1 MSEHDRHMVVID
13 ADVSRF
19 KRKMAEATD
28 DATRRLRD
36 TAREANAAFAPAG
49 QMRSQEPLAVL
60 LRFHWP

>member
-36 TAREANAAFAPAG
+36 TAREANAAFAHAA
-49 QMRSQEPLAVL
+49 RRDRKS
-60 LRFHWP
+60 R

>member
-1 MSEHDRHMVVID
+1 MSEHDRHIVIID

-36 TAREANAAFAPAG
+36 TAREANAAFAPVG
-49 QMRSQEPLAVL
+49 QRD
-60 LRFHWP
+60 RKRR